1 MFFNFKSSMFSV
13 VRLATKAHYISV
25 IYMVQQ
31 LQEKNSS
38 NLCHSI
44 SLRSYCPSY
53 RILLGLGSSKPW
65 EDILE
70 DFAGVRTLS
79 AKPCLK
85 YFQPLRDYL
94 EELVAKGELKVGWT
108 CETNHSSRRTI
119 RKTNL
124 LFLFTLNLFFSTR
137 FFQTLNNH

>member
-1 MFFNFKSSMFSV
+1 MFFNFKSSKFSA
-13 VRLATKAHYISV
+13 VRLVIKAHYISV

-38 NLCHSI
+38 NCHSI
-44 SLRSYCPSY
+44 SVYLYHSSY

-70 DFAGVRTLS
+70 DFAGVRTFS

-119 RKTNL
+119 LKTNL

-137 FFQTLNNH
+137 FFSDVK